1 MVDAKVIYT
10 ELYDN
15 FYNNSFFDF
24 SSDIYL
30 QEFFMYLAIKSD
42 INIKI
47 LCLPLLDVQNIFSKL
62 IHENINLLTDIN
74 NFLLKYNTSVN
85 FENIK
90 YFYTEKQID
99 LGQINFINLMKEIFN
114 HEYVS
119 DLIKKIKITVKICEH
134 AVIVEMYNNNNI
146 RDVKEEICSK
156 LKINNNVF
164 INPNRIILMHKKLV
178 LSDTNTLDF
187 YNIQNNTHLDTS
199 IIMSSAP
206 MI

>member
-1 MVDAKVIYT
+1 MVDAKIIYN
-10 ELYDN
+10 EL
-15 FYNNSFFDF
+15 FEKFHNNSFFDF

-30 QEFFMYLAIKSD
+30 EEFFMYLAIKSD

-62 IHENINLLTDIN
+62 VYENINLLTDIN

-90 YFYTEKQID
+90 YFYTEEQID
-99 LGQINFINLMKEIFN
+99 LGQLNFINLMRELFN

-119 DLIKKIKITVKICEH
+119 DLIKNINITVKICGH
-134 AVIVEMYNNNNI
+134 DVILEMYNNDNI
-146 RDVKEEICSK
+146 RNVKEEICSK

-164 INPNRIILMHKKLV
+164 INPNRIILIHKKLV

-187 YNIQNNTHLDTS
+187 YNIQNNTLLNTS

>member
-1 MVDAKVIYT
+1 MVDANTIYT

-15 FYNNSFFDF
+15 FHNNSFFDF
-24 SSDIYL
+24 SSDMYL

-42 INIKI
+42 PSVKL

-62 IHENINLLTDIN
+62 VNENINLLTDIN

-90 YFYTEKQID
+90 YFYTEQQLD
-99 LGQINFINLMKEIFN
+99 LGQINFINLMKQIFN
-114 HEYVS
+114 HDYVS
-119 DLIKKIKITVKICEH
+119 DLIKKIKINVNICGQTINIETF
-134 AVIVEMYNNNNI
+134 NNDKI
-146 RDVKEEICSK
+146 RDIKEEISSH
-156 LKINNNVF
+156 LKINNNVL
-164 INPNRIILMHKKLV
+164 INPNRIILMNNKLV
-178 LSDTNTLDF
+178 LIDTNTLDF
-187 YNIQNNTHLDTS
+187 YNIQNNYHLNTS

>member
-1 MVDAKVIYT
+1 MVDAKIIYN
-10 ELYDN
+10 EL
-15 FYNNSFFDF
+15 FEKFHNNSFFEF

-30 QEFFMYLAIKSD
+30 EEFFMYLAIKSD
-42 INIKI
+42 INIKL

-62 IHENINLLTDIN
+62 VYENINLLTDIN

-90 YFYTEKQID
+90 YFYTEEQID
-99 LGQINFINLMKEIFN
+99 LGQLNFINLMRELFN

-119 DLIKKIKITVKICEH
+119 DLIKNINITVKICDH
-134 AVIVEMYNNNNI
+134 NVAIEMYNNDNI
-146 RDVKEEICSK
+146 RNVKEEICSQ

-164 INPNRIILMHKKLV
+164 INPNRIILIHKKLV

-187 YNIQNNTHLDTS
+187 YNIQNNTLLNTS